1 MNLAAVLFDV
11 ARRVPRQPAVS
22 DERHSWNYGEFAER
36 VARLAGG
43 LRARGLDPG
52 DRVLLSLE
60 NCGEFF
66 ELLFGCWAARLCA
79 VPANARLHP
88 REVEYIAEN
97 SGARLLVATPSLAE
111 ALAPLAG
118 AVDSLREVISTH
130 AAAYNALLTSAPP
143 LRPEP
148 GSPTDRAWLFYT
160 SGTTGRPKGAV
171 LSHRNLLF
179 MSQCYYADIDIIDER
194 DTHLLAAPVSH
205 GAGLYALPFVLKGA
219 HQLVLPH
226 FDVADILEVI
236 RRHPRVSM
244 FAAPTMLTRLAHA
257 PESAS
262 ADLANLKTIYY
273 GGGPM
278 YVADL
283 EKALKLFGPRLYQL
297 YGQGESPM
305 TIAGLSKRL
314 HADTADPRW
323 RERLGSCGVPRT
335 GVLVRVV
342 DDNDDEVPPGEI
354 GEVTTR
360 SDCVMEGYWENPAA
374 NAETLRG
381 GWLHTGDL
389 GSMDEDGFLT
399 LRDRSKDMIISGG
412 SNIYPR
418 EIEEVLLR
426 HPDLVEAAVVGRPH
440 PDWGEE
446 VVAFV
451 VKRSGT
457 SVEQPAL
464 DRLCLDH
471 IARFKRPRQY
481 RFVDSLPKNNY
492 GKVLKTDLRRLLAG
506 PQDER

>member
-1 MNLAAVLFDV
+1 MNLASLLFDV
-11 ARRVPRQPAVS
+11 ARRLPQQPAVS
-22 DERHSWNYGEFAER
+22 DDRHAWNYGEFAQR

-43 LRARGLDPG
+43 LRARGLVPG

-66 ELLFGCWAARLCA
+66 ELLFGCWAAGLCA

-88 REVEYIAEN
+88 REVQYLAEN
-97 SGARLLVATPSLAE
+97 SRARLLVASPGLAE
-111 ALAPLAG
+111 ALGPLAG
-118 AVDSLREVISTH
+118 AVDSLDEVISART
-130 AAAYNALLTSAPP
+130 AAYDALLTRAEPM
-143 LRPEP
+143 RPEP
-148 GSPTDRAWLFYT
+148 GMPTDHAWLFYT

-171 LSHRNLLF
+171 LTHRNLLF
-179 MSQCYYADIDIIDER
+179 MSQCYYADIDPLDER

-205 GAGLYALPFVLKGA
+205 GAGLYALPFLLKGA
-219 HQLVLPH
+219 HQIVLPH
-226 FDVADILEVI
+226 FDVADILEMI
-236 RRHPRVSM
+236 RRHPRVSL

-257 PESAS
+257 PEIAG

-283 EKALKLFGPRLYQL
+283 EKALLLFGPRLYQL
-297 YGQGESPM
+297 FGQGESPM
-305 TIAGLSKRL
+305 TITGLSQRI
-314 HADTADPRW
+314 HAESGHPRW

-342 DDNDDEVPPGEI
+342 DDNDNELPPGEI
-354 GEVTTR
+354 GEVATR
-360 SDCVMEGYWENPAA
+360 SDCVMEGYWENLAA

-389 GSMDEDGFLT
+389 GSIDDDGFLT

-426 HPDLVEAAVVGRPH
+426 HPDLVEAAIVGRPH
-440 PDWGEE
+440 PEWGEE

-451 VKRSGT
+451 VAKPGASIKE
-457 SVEQPAL
+457 SAL

-492 GKVLKTDLRRLLAG
+492 GKVLKTELRRMLED
-506 PQDER
+506 PKRQ

>member
-1 MNLAAVLFDV
+1 MNLAALLFDV
-11 ARRVPRQPAVS
+11 ARRLPDQPAVS
-22 DERHSWNYGEFAER
+22 DDRHSSTYREFALR
-36 VARLAGG
+36 VARIAGG
-43 LRARGLDPG
+43 LRARGLAPG

-66 ELLFGCWAARLCA
+66 ELLFGCWAAGLCA

-88 REVEYIAEN
+88 REVEYIAAN
-97 SGARLLVATPSLAE
+97 SGARLLVATPGLAE
-111 ALAPLAG
+111 ALGPLAG
-118 AVDSLREVISTH
+118 AVDSLDAVISTRT
-130 AAAYNALLTSAPP
+130 ADYDGLLAIEP

-148 GSPTDRAWLFYT
+148 GLPSDRAWLFYT

-179 MSQCYYADIDIIDER
+179 MSQCYYADIDPVDER

-226 FDVADILEVI
+226 FDVAEILEVI
-236 RRHPRVSM
+236 RRHPRVSL
-244 FAAPTMLTRLAHA
+244 FAAPTMLPRLVHA
-257 PESAS
+257 PETAA
-262 ADLANLKTIYY
+262 ADLSNLKTIYY

-426 HPDLVEAAVVGRPH
+426 HPDLVE
-440 PDWGEE
+440 
-446 VVAFV
+446 
-451 VKRSGT
+451 
-457 SVEQPAL
+457 
-464 DRLCLDH
+464 
-471 IARFKRPRQY
+471 
-481 RFVDSLPKNNY
+481 
-492 GKVLKTDLRRLLAG
+492 
-506 PQDER
+506 

>member
-1 MNLAAVLFDV
+1 MNLAALLFDV
-11 ARRVPRQPAVS
+11 ARRLPERPAVS
-22 DERHSWNYGEFAER
+22 DPRHSWNYGEFAER
-36 VARLAGG
+36 VARVASG
-43 LRARGLDPG
+43 LRGRGLAPG

-66 ELLFGCWAARLCA
+66 ELLFGCWAAGLCA

-97 SGARLLVATPSLAE
+97 SGARLLVATPALAK
-111 ALAPLAG
+111 ALAPLADTVETLNQVVSTRS
-118 AVDSLREVISTH
+118 AEYEVLV
-130 AAAYNALLTSAPP
+130 AAEPLL
-143 LRPEP
+143 PEP
-148 GSPTDRAWLFYT
+148 GNPNDHAWLFYT

-171 LSHRNLLF
+171 LTHRNLLF
-179 MSQCYYADIDIIDER
+179 ASQCYYADIDSVDER

-205 GAGLYALPFVLKGA
+205 GAGLYALPFMLRGA
-219 HQLVLPH
+219 HQIVLPH
-226 FDVADILEVI
+226 FDVGDILEVI
-236 RRHPRVSM
+236 RRHPRVSL

-257 PESAS
+257 PEVPG
-262 ADLANLKTIYY
+262 ADLANLRTIYY

-283 EKALKLFGPRLYQL
+283 EKALALFGPRLYQL

-305 TIAGLSKRL
+305 TITGLTKRM
-314 HADTADPRW
+314 HAETGHPRW
-323 RERLGSCGVPRT
+323 RERLGSCGAPRT

-342 DDNDDEVPPGEI
+342 DDNDAPLPPGDI
-354 GEVTTR
+354 GEVVTR
-360 SDCVMEGYWENPAA
+360 SDCVMEGYWRNPAA

-389 GSMDEDGFLT
+389 GSLDEDGFLT

-426 HPDLVEAAVVGRPH
+426 HPDLVEASVVGRPH

-446 VVAFV
+446 VIAFIVA
-451 VKRSGT
+451 KPGAQI
-457 SVEQPAL
+457 ENAAL

-471 IARFKRPRQY
+471 IARFKRPREY
-481 RFVDSLPKNNY
+481 RFVDALPKNNY
-492 GKVLKTDLRRLLAG
+492 GKVLKTELRRLL
-506 PQDER
+506 